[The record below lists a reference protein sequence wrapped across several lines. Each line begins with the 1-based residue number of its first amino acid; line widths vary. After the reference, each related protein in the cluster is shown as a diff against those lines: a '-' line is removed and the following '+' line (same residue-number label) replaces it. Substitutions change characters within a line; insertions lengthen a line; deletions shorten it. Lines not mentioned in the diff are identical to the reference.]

1 MAEVLPKPYN
11 WLFRKGGRRAGKGP
25 TFRIIASQ
33 VGTAVIVPKATNTP
47 IEIPVT
53 RIFIQRLDRSTPVR
67 YYDISSKVVQAQL
80 AGYLSTGGYI
90 GREFSLDAH
99 GFKPSKQFSLLS
111 MPAT

>member
-1 MAEVLPKPYN
+1 LPKPYN

-33 VGTAVIVPKATNTP
+33 VGTAVIVPKASGVEV
-47 IEIPVT
+47 EIPVT
-53 RIFIQRLDRSTPVR
+53 RIFIQRLDKTTPVR

-80 AGYLSTGGYI
+80 SGYLTTGGYI
-90 GREFSLDAH
+90 GRTFSLDAH
-99 GFKPSKQFSLLS
+99 GYKPSKQFSLRS